1 MSSSPASLPTTFRDW
16 YQWYQQTEDQRSV
29 RVWGLSG
36 AAMTVLTGVALW
48 WAVTH
53 APPQVA
59 APSAAPPPAIAI
71 DMSPMPT
78 PAPAPPQDVDPGP
91 QQMVTP
97 PEPQPDTPQQVD
109 APPSPAPHPPVPVPK
124 VEKVKVHKKTAKSPP
139 QPVKP
144 VPMQAPVADKMTAPP
159 AADSTPSQ
167 SSTAASASHASHS
180 SNAPVTWQGDILA
193 RLERFKRYP
202 ADALAQHQEGTPV
215 LFFVMDRRGHVLSAK
230 IRKSGGFALLDE
242 ETLAVVRRAE
252 PFPPPPEEIAGA
264 TVSLTVPIEFSVENQ

>member
-1 MSSSPASLPTTFRDW
+1 MNSSHASIPKTFRDW
-16 YQWYQQTEDQRSV
+16 YKGYQKTADQLSV
-29 RVWGLSG
+29 RIWGLSG
-36 AAMTVLTGVALW
+36 AAVTVLTGAALW

-53 APPQVA
+53 VPAQVV

-78 PAPAPPQDVDPGP
+78 PAPAPPQEVDPGP

-109 APPSPAPHPPVPVPK
+109 APPSPASHPPVPVPK
-124 VEKVKVHKKTAKSPP
+124 VKKVKVHKKTAKSAP

-144 VPMQAPVADKMTAPP
+144 VPMQAPVAEKMTAPP
-159 AADSTPSQ
+159 AADNTLSQ
-167 SSTAASASHASHS
+167 SSSAASVSHASRS
-180 SNAPVTWQGDILA
+180 SNAPITWQGDILA

-202 ADALAQHQEGTPV
+202 AEALAERQEGTPI
-215 LFFVMDRRGHVLSAK
+215 LFFVMDRRGYVLFAK
-230 IRKSGGFALLDE
+230 VWKSGGFALLDK

-264 TVSLTVPIEFSVENQ
+264 TVSLTVPIEFLIEGQ

>member
-1 MSSSPASLPTTFRDW
+1 MSASHASPPTTFRDW
-16 YQWYQQTEDQRSV
+16 YQSYQQTEDQRSV

-36 AAMTVLTGVALW
+36 AAMIVLTGIALW

-59 APSAAPPPAIAI
+59 APSAAPPSAIAI
-71 DMSPMPT
+71 DMPLMPT
-78 PAPAPPQDVDPGP
+78 PAPAIPQEVDPGP

-97 PEPQPDTPQQVD
+97 PEPQPVTPEQVD
-109 APPSPAPHPPVPVPK
+109 APPSLAPHPSVPLPK
-124 VEKVKVHKKTAKSPP
+124 VKKVKVHKKTAKSPP
-139 QPVKP
+139 QPVIP
-144 VPMQAPVADKMTAPP
+144 VPMQAPVADKVTAP
-159 AADSTPSQ
+159 ASADRTPSQ
-167 SSTAASASHASHS
+167 SSSAPSTSHASHA

-193 RLERFKRYP
+193 RLERFKQYP

-230 IRKSGGFALLDE
+230 IQKSGGFALLDK

-252 PFPPPPEEIAGA
+252 PFPPPPSEIEGA
-264 TVSLTVPIEFSVENQ
+264 TVSLIVPIEFSVENR